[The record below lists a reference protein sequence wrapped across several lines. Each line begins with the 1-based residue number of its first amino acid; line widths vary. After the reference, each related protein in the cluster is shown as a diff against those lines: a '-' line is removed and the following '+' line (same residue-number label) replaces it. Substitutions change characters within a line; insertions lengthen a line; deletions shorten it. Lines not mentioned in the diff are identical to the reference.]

1 MKLEEL
7 FEGIAHQ
14 GALPEG
20 EAELVTIDSRK
31 VCPGAVFVCTR
42 GGRFD
47 GHNFA
52 AGALENGAL
61 AVVTDHPLG
70 LAREIVVPDTRRAYA
85 LLCHNYFGNPA
96 KKLKLVAV
104 TGTNGKT
111 TVTYL
116 LKQILEYAGFR
127 CGLIGTIRSEVDQ
140 MEIPAKFTTPE
151 AWDLAALFAR
161 MVSAGCSHVLL
172 EASSQALDQLRLYG
186 LQFEVGLF
194 TNLTRDHL
202 DYHGTMENYYQAK
215 RTLFDQTKAA
225 VINLDDEWGR
235 RLAEEIPPQRVLTYS
250 VERDEADLTG
260 KNLELRADGVRFEM
274 VGRDFIQRVR
284 FPMPGSYSAHNALT
298 AAGGALLLGIPPQTV
313 ARALT
318 HSPGVRGRCEVL
330 YAGKFTI
337 ICDYAHTGDGIEK
350 VLSGLR
356 PFVGGRLVVLFG
368 CAGERDRTKRAPM
381 AQAALRYADLIVLTS
396 DNPRGEDPYAILA
409 DVEPELK
416 KGNTPYFVEVER
428 RRAIRFALGLLQEG
442 DVLVLCGKGH
452 EDYQAI
458 DGVTIYLDE
467 HRIVADWLRQE
478 GLTANEQEKTEQE

>member
-1 MKLEEL
+1 MKLKEL
-7 FEGIAHQ
+7 FEGIPHQ
-14 GALPEG
+14 GQLPEG
-20 EAELVTIDSRK
+20 ETELVTIDSRK

-47 GHNFA
+47 GHSFA
-52 AGALENGAL
+52 ADALKKGAL
-61 AVVTDHPLG
+61 AVVTDHSLG
-70 LAREIVVPDTRRAYA
+70 LEREVVVPDTRRAYA

-96 KKLKLVAV
+96 RKLKLVAV

-161 MVSAGCSHVLL
+161 MVNAGCTHVLL

-186 LQFEVGLF
+186 LRFAVGIF
-194 TNLTRDHL
+194 TNLTQDHL

-215 RTLFDQTKAA
+215 RTLFEQTDAA
-225 VINLDDEWGR
+225 VINLDDDWGR
-235 RLAEEIPPQRVLTYS
+235 RLAGEIPPQPLLTCS
-250 VERDEADLTG
+250 VERDEADLNA

-298 AAGGALLLGIPPQTV
+298 AAGGALLLGVGPELV
-313 ARALT
+313 AKALT
-318 HSPGVRGRCEVL
+318 HSPGVRGRCELL
-330 YAGKFTI
+330 YAGRFTI

-356 PFVGGRLVVLFG
+356 PFVTGRLLVLFG

-396 DNPRGEDPYAILA
+396 DNPRGEDPYSILA

-416 KGNTPYFVEVER
+416 KGKVPYFVEVER
-428 RRAIRFALGLLQEG
+428 RRAIRFALETLREG

-467 HRIVADWLRQE
+467 HRIVADWLQQA
-478 GLTANEQEKTEQE
+478 GLTEKENEMGE

>member
-1 MKLEEL
+1 MRLKEL
-7 FEGIAHQ
+7 FEGISYQ
-14 GALPEG
+14 GQLPQG

-47 GHNFA
+47 GHDFA
-52 AGALENGAL
+52 AGALENGAA

-70 LAREIVVPDTRRAYA
+70 LEREVVVPDTRRAYA

-215 RTLFDQTKAA
+215 RSLFDQTNAA
-225 VINLDDEWGR
+225 VINLDDAWGR
-235 RLAEEIPPQRVLTYS
+235 RLAAEIPPQRVMTCS

-260 KNLELRADGVRFEM
+260 KNLELRADGVQFEM
-274 VGRDFIQRVR
+274 VGKNFIQRIR
-284 FPMPGSYSAHNALT
+284 FPMPGGYSAHNALV
-298 AAGGALLLGIPPQTV
+298 AAGGALLLGIDPATV

-330 YAGKFTI
+330 YSGKFTI

-356 PFVGGRLVVLFG
+356 PFVKGRLLALFG
-368 CAGERDRTKRAPM
+368 CAGQRDRTKRASM
-381 AQAALRYADLIVLTS
+381 AQAAMRYADLIVLTS
-396 DNPRGEDPYAILA
+396 DNPRAEDPYEILA

-416 KGNTPYFVEVER
+416 KGKIPYFVEVER
-428 RRAIRFALGLLQEG
+428 RRGLRRALTRLRDQ

-452 EDYQAI
+452 EDYQVI

-467 HRIVADWLRQE
+467 HRIVADWLRQQ
-478 GLTANEQEKTEQE
+478 GLAGSGQEKEQE